1 IQNLCIGSKNHGYII
16 RLQDISLYDEAGRI
30 CRPRT
35 ATRVGIQLTGAK
47 NNQFERE
54 EIRYH
59 EKSGDATFCPVLAAR
74 WIFKGTKEFN
84 TRPEQPA
91 LSINN
96 NRAITSKEATNV
108 IKRAAEAR
116 GMDFT
121 RFMTHSVRFGGAT
134 ALLNAGADKLPIK
147 LPGRRMSSA
156 YEGYPVLTSQETSG
170 MSRLMC

>member
-1 IQNLCIGSKNHGYII
+1 MDASNYGLCALFPA
-16 RLQDISLYDEAGRI
+16 RREMLEVLFDEMELQSIEETLTLPSERSFA
-30 CRPRT
+30 RPRT

-74 WIFKGTKEFN
+74 WIFKGAKEFN

-121 RFMTHSVRFGGAT
+121 RFMTHSVRIGGAT

-147 LPGRRMSSA
+147 LPGRWMSSA
-156 YEGYPVLTSQETSG
+156 YEGYP
-170 MSRLMC
+170 